1 VESVRAADAND
12 AATVAEFLT
21 ALESELRPMRGGEV
35 WARRD
40 ARSVDDA
47 VAVTTLI
54 ADPEVDVVV
63 GEIDGTPVGVGVMV
77 VERLADGGNLARVS
91 ELFVLEAARSVGLGE
106 AILGYLVT
114 RARARGCSGIDAP
127 ALPGHRAAKNF
138 FEDQGFTARLLTMHQ
153 EL

>member
-1 VESVRAADAND
+1 MESVRAADAND
-12 AATVAEFLT
+12 ATTIAEFLT

-40 ARSVDDA
+40 ARSVDD
-47 VAVTTLI
+47 AVTTLI

-77 VERLADGGNLARVS
+77 VERLADGGSLARVT
-91 ELFVLEAARSVGLGE
+91 ELFVLEAARAVGLGE
-106 AILGYLVT
+106 AILDDLVV
-114 RARARGCSGIDAP
+114 RARDRGCSGIDAP

-138 FEDQGFTARLLTMHQ
+138 FEDQGFTARLLTMHR

>member
-1 VESVRAADAND
+1 MESVRAADAND
-12 AATVAEFLT
+12 ATTIAEFFT

-40 ARSVDDA
+40 ARSVDH
-47 VAVTTLI
+47 AVTTLI

-77 VERLADGGNLARVS
+77 VERLADGGSLARVT

-106 AILGYLVT
+106 AILDDLVEIG
-114 RARARGCSGIDAP
+114 RA
-127 ALPGHRAAKNF
+127 HV
-138 FEDQGFTARLLTMHQ
+138 
-153 EL
+153 